1 MYNHNK
7 VIKQKLSENAIF
19 YFDVFCS
26 TPGHR
31 ADWMGLDE
39 QRILWSQKFEIQD
52 AEVKDWRGGVLM
64 IRKSKGI
71 YWLKDISYIQIL
83 LRKSQ
88 KI

>member
-1 MYNHNK
+1 MGYPIYSEWSLHNYVYDHK
-7 VIKQKLSENAIF
+7 VIKKKLSENAIF

-52 AEVKDWRGGVLM
+52 AGVKDWREGC
-64 IRKSKGI
+64 
-71 YWLKDISYIQIL
+71 
-83 LRKSQ
+83 
-88 KI
+88 